1 MDLFFNIGKSYGEY
15 FLGLEFENEMD
26 GGQLDVWE
34 YRPVDKADNYSDASE
49 KYVNSVDGYLSG
61 SLWSFDVVPDD
72 FLLFAADYALYWFN
86 YLAGYDV
93 VLAEFGWN
101 YSGQLN
107 AARCRCYLRSF
118 FLIMKILT
126 SFPLTS

>member
-1 MDLFFNIGKSYGEY
+1 
-15 FLGLEFENEMD
+15 MD